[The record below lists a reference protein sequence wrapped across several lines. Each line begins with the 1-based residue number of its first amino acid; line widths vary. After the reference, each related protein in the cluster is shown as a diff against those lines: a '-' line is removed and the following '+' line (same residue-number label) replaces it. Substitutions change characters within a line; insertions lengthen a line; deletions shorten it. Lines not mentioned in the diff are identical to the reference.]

1 MRATAAVAAAFVFL
15 ATLVSPS
22 PAKGAA
28 GSWVVNGPSRLRLI
42 SPYLKAPA
50 ASAVRLGLEFRT
62 EPGWHVYWKNS
73 GDAGYPPKVVW
84 SGAGLDPGSPPEL
97 LWPAPRRFDLPGRL
111 VAFGYEG
118 EVVYPVR
125 ARLAAGRGA
134 AAHVEADV
142 DYLVCQVDCIPF
154 QSRLALDQPL
164 GPAGPDPA
172 TASTVDTWWDRLPEP
187 VSAVP
192 GATAEVRYDPSGPA
206 LTISLQGV
214 TAGPGADIFLEPQEL
229 FDVARPEIRPAPGGV
244 AFRLPLT
251 RQQVNRPLPAT
262 APFAWT
268 AIGLSSPRGP
278 LALAGRS
285 DVALV
290 PPPPAEGPTRF
301 LAAPVEGPTQFSK
314 RGLATDLGAAL
325 LAGLLLA
332 LAPAPLALALSLAGA
347 LGTGAGRRVAGP
359 AWAAGLA
366 CGAWGA
372 TVAARAGAFPGWP
385 GWGAALGNPA
395 WTAGL
400 AALALLAALDL
411 WGLLARPA
419 APPTAP
425 AAARRAFLAGLAA
438 PLLALSWPL
447 PAALRVDLSALSF
460 FAAYVA
466 ATAVALGL
474 AAAGLALAALVARA
488 QGDRAELSATSA
500 ATSAALREGL
510 GFLAAAALFWLL
522 YRLSR
527 EARPEGIAAI
537 ELALLAAALLAWVRR
552 PLRPGALRRALAAV
566 LLACALAAPFLAA
579 GSGIPGSR

>member
-1 MRATAAVAAAFVFL
+1 MRATAAVATALFL
-15 ATLVSPS
+15 LALAG
-22 PAKGAA
+22 PAPARGAA
-28 GSWVVNGPSRLRLI
+28 SAWAVNGPSRLRLL

-50 ASAVRLGLEFRT
+50 GSEVRLGIEFRT

-84 SGAGLDPGSPPEL
+84 SGARIAPGSPPEL
-97 LWPAPRRFDLPGRL
+97 LWPAPRRFDLAGGL

-125 ARLAAGRGA
+125 ARLAAGGG

-142 DYLVCQVDCIPF
+142 DYLICQVDCIPF
-154 QSRLALDQPL
+154 RSRLALDQPL
-164 GPAGPDPA
+164 GPAAVPDPA
-172 TASTVDTWWDRLPEP
+172 TAPAVNSWWGRLPEP
-187 VSAVP
+187 VAAVP
-192 GATAEVRYDPSGPA
+192 GAAAELRYDPAGPA
-206 LTISLQGV
+206 LTVSLRGV
-214 TAGPGADIFLEPQEL
+214 TAGPGADLFLEPQEL
-229 FDVARPEIRPAPGGV
+229 FDVARPQVRPTPEGV
-244 AFRLPLT
+244 VFRLPLT

-268 AIGLSSPRGP
+268 ATGLRPLNGPHGP
-278 LALAGRS
+278 LALSGRS
-285 DVALV
+285 DLALA
-290 PPPPAEGPTRF
+290 PPAPVAGPATGPTRF
-301 LAAPVEGPTQFSK
+301 SN
-314 RGLATDLGAAL
+314 RGLPADLADLGAAL

-332 LAPAPLALALSLAGA
+332 LAPAPLALALSLSGA
-347 LGTGAGRRVAGP
+347 LGARAGRRVAGP

-372 TVAARAGAFPGWP
+372 AAAARAGAFP

-419 APPTAP
+419 VPPPMAP
-425 AAARRAFLAGLAA
+425 AASRRAFLAGLAA
-438 PLLALSWPL
+438 PLLALAWPL
-447 PAALRVDLSALSF
+447 PAALRIDLSALSS
-460 FAAYVA
+460 FAAYAA

-474 AAAGLALAALVARA
+474 AATGLALTTLVETGARA

-500 ATSAALREGL
+500 ATGAALREGL
-510 GFLAAAALFWLL
+510 GFLAAAAVLWLL

-537 ELALLAAALLAWVRR
+537 ELALLSAALLAWVRR

-579 GSGIPGSR
+579 GSGLLGNR